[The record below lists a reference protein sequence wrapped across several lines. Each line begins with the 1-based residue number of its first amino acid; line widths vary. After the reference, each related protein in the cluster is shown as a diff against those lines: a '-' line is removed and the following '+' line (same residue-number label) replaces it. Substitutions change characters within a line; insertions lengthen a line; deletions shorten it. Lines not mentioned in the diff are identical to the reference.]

1 MPPSRGRKRGAAP
14 SGRWPGTSESAGG
27 TAEWSQASCWRD
39 SSVVA
44 VPLVD
49 SEVPGPRPDGAAPRF
64 LPRLGG
70 MDDRALPPVDSCD
83 HAAVPPADS
92 CDHAA
97 VPPASVH
104 ASRHKEESNQRR
116 SAEGEADAHMHE
128 AASAGKEIKGE
139 AAMAFFIPLSEKL
152 SGGKDDESS
161 FLSLS
166 MMALADSLPPD
177 EELTVVQTEDSEN
190 LEVWDTDFHK
200 KHMTAVS
207 SDKFDSLL
215 KMSAEFHSCK
225 SHMAAFVIVREMTDS
240 SGHANNH
247 YQVVALGSGRFSCTS
262 WLCFNGTMVHDCH
275 AMTIARR
282 ALQRFLYK
290 QLLLFFD
297 ADPKAKEACIFESST
312 VGPQLQL
319 KAKTSLHLYTNQ
331 CPEGVARNF
340 YMRGSAQKSGNP
352 IKLHYHAKGLLVPA
366 ANLNPSH
373 WAAKVCCMSGS
384 DKLFMWTFVG
394 VQGALL
400 SHFIQPLYMTSMVLG
415 GQKQYCSYLSDIT
428 NECLGDAWEEILP
441 LFYKKYDTIFL
452 CCEEVKP
459 IEVSSQHDV
468 LSVNWCLGDEDI
480 EVVDSSKGFIDHS
493 SPPVSRSGF
502 SSRLCKRAFYSYFHR
517 VAQLGGHGYLLDLPT
532 YHTVKV
538 EAAVYQTVKEIIK
551 KHFQDNQ
558 AGLWKAKKLV
568 DCFSA

>member
-1 MPPSRGRKRGAAP
+1 M
-14 SGRWPGTSESAGG
+14 SEKACRLKKGVK
-27 TAEWSQASCWRD
+27 WSHNSPQVLCINEEGD
-39 SSVVA
+39 
-44 VPLVD
+44 
-49 SEVPGPRPDGAAPRF
+49 
-64 LPRLGG
+64 
-70 MDDRALPPVDSCD
+70 
-83 HAAVPPADS
+83 ADS
-92 CDHAA
+92 FTEDAPTSAMRTSTPIHFNIFDRENILFGPEDH
-97 VPPASVH
+97 VP
-104 ASRHKEESNQRR
+104 
-116 SAEGEADAHMHE
+116 
-128 AASAGKEIKGE
+128 
-139 AAMAFFIPLSEKL
+139 
-152 SGGKDDESS
+152 DESS

-190 LEVWDTDFHK
+190 LEANASDFDKDSTESEPVETPSFCSSPSPYSVWDTDFHK

-532 YHTVKV
+532 YHTVKKRPS
-538 EAAVYQTVKEIIK
+538 TR
-551 KHFQDNQ
+551 
-558 AGLWKAKKLV
+558 L
-568 DCFSA
+568 SRR